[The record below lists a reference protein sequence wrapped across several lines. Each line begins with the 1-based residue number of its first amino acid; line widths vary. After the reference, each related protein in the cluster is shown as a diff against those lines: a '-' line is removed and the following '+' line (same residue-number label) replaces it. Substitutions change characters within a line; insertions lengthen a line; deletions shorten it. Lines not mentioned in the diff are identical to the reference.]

1 MHINRIVALG
11 AAAVLA
17 GVAATGV
24 ALAHGK
30 EPAASPAS
38 SVMPTPALAAKL
50 ALARIAT
57 AKYATDL
64 GRAKADGYRMIIT
77 PMIPNMGYHY
87 LNPDVK
93 GFDVRK
99 PAILVYVKRGT
110 TWQLGALEW
119 VFTAKPAKPPI
130 EGAKYGSFGAACH
143 YADGTFVFANAEA
156 DCAKTSP
163 KTNAAFTFW
172 HPPLV
177 TLHIWLW
184 YPNPAGLYA
193 GTNPLVAPFNAG

>member
-1 MHINRIVALG
+1 
-11 AAAVLA
+11 
-17 GVAATGV
+17 
-24 ALAHGK
+24 
-30 EPAASPAS
+30 
-38 SVMPTPALAAKL
+38 
-50 ALARIAT
+50 
-57 AKYATDL
+57 
-64 GRAKADGYRMIIT
+64 
-77 PMIPNMGYHY
+77 MGYHF

-119 VFTAKPAKPPI
+119 VFTKRPANQPI
-130 EGAKYGSFGAACH
+130 DGAQYGAFGAACH
-143 YADGTFVFANAEA
+143 YKDGTFVPAEA
-156 DCAKTSP
+156 QSDCAQTSP
-163 KTNAAFTFW
+163 KTKAAFTFW

-193 GTNPLVAPFNAG
+193 GTNPLVAPYNAG

>member
-1 MHINRIVALG
+1 MHINRTIAF
-11 AAAVLA
+11 AAVAVL
-17 GVAATGV
+17 TGV
-24 ALAHGK
+24 AVSGAAFAHGK
-30 EPAASPAS
+30 DPAASPS
-38 SVMPTPALAAKL
+38 STRVTAALASKL

-64 GRAKADGYRMIIT
+64 ERAKADGYRMLIT

-110 TWQLGALEW
+110 AWQLGALEW
-119 VFTAKPAKPPI
+119 VFTEKPAKPPI
-130 EGAKYGSFGAACH
+130 DGAKYGSFGAACH
-143 YADGTFVFANAEA
+143 YADGTFVFAGAQA
-156 DCAKTSP
+156 DCAQTSP

-172 HPPLV
+172 HPALV

-193 GTNPLVAPFNAG
+193 GTNPLVTPFNNG